1 MRGRFAS
8 YLYQDEGRLV
18 TERVWEET
26 LAELDFA
33 GVRNIL
39 SGMKS

>member
-1 MRGRFAS
+1 
-8 YLYQDEGRLV
+8 V

-33 GVRNIL
+33 GIRTIPE
-39 SGMKS
+39 SMRA